1 MRSLGFDYFVK
12 RAELLTEMARPAS
25 LFNFVSPEFNQ
36 IYAKLMKDQ
45 QAQGIADNGTRQL
58 VVWRFL
64 IDTIN
69 EFGEV
74 YHNEEGELAT
84 SLEIAKQLVG
94 GNRTNHGA
102 LSKAVQKVL
111 QDNIQ
116 IARNPKFTEFI
127 SQPEN
132 IERFK
137 SYIGFSPD
145 SKSTSSRRM
154 GKENELVDVTGKG
167 ITEYEQ
173 STSKVRDLVLTMN
186 KIMGIRKKK
195 KIDQTGQ
202 VTTTQENPSIDFD
215 PNIDFAYGIVNA
227 IETVLDSRN
236 EYLQEVQ
243 SGEIELDE
251 LPREVQNLVNS
262 KSAEADL
269 NYIKGMYEKMI
280 TDKTG
285 TTQEEFQN
293 FINKLKGIKGMT
305 PERAAIFDILLNEI
319 SDLESH
325 ELLDIPTSE
334 TQYQGYDA
342 DVVAKV
348 LDTPEKKEAFDG
360 WFRTHTQWRKAKNE
374 KLEQLLM
381 NKLIDVQI
389 KLNPKLQ
396 GANNNDMHINP
407 AIQQLMVNIQGYEK
421 LLDKTTDPKKEE
433 QILNKIQQI
442 QAKIAEIRGN
452 KNQPEIPEEQ
462 EEDIMDTFV
471 ESLQSKYYKP
481 KGQFVD
487 RGFKRFT
494 NYAHWLMNND

>member
-1 MRSLGFDYFVK
+1 MRSFGFNYFVG
-12 RAELLTEMARPAS
+12 RAEVLTEMARPAS

-36 IYAKLMKDQ
+36 IYASLLKTQ
-45 QAQGIADNGTRQL
+45 QAQGIIDIATRQII
-58 VVWRFL
+58 VWRFL

-74 YHNEEGELAT
+74 YHNEEGELST
-84 SLEIAKQLVG
+84 SLEIVRELTGA
-94 GNRTNHGA
+94 TNHGA
-102 LSKAVQKVL
+102 LSKAVVKVL
-111 QDNIQ
+111 QDNIE
-116 IARNPKFTEFI
+116 IARNPKFSEFV

-132 IERFK
+132 IEKFK
-137 SYIGFSPD
+137 SYIGFGAD
-145 SKSTSSRRM
+145 AKSTSSRRM
-154 GKENELVDVTGKG
+154 GKENELQSVTNKG

-186 KIMGIRKKK
+186 KIMGNRKKRK
-195 KIDQTGQ
+195 LEQSGQEVQQTST
-202 VTTTQENPSIDFD
+202 VDYD
-215 PNIDFAYGIVNA
+215 PNIDFAYGIVDA

-251 LPREVQNLVNS
+251 LPREVQNLVSS

-285 TTQEEFQN
+285 TTPEEFET
-293 FINKLKGIKGMT
+293 FIGKLKGIKGMT
-305 PERAAIFDILLNEI
+305 PERASIFDLLMNEI

-325 ELLDIPTSE
+325 ELLNISTSE
-334 TQYQGYDA
+334 TQYPGYDT
-342 DVVAKV
+342 DVIAKV
-348 LDTPEKKEAFDG
+348 LDDSDKKESFDE

-381 NKLIDVQI
+381 NKMISLQI

-396 GANNNDMHINP
+396 GADNNEEFFNP
-407 AIQQLMVNIQGYEK
+407 AIQQLMTSIQGYQK
-421 LLDKTTDPKKEE
+421 MMDKTTDPNKEQ
-433 QILNKIQQI
+433 QILKKIEQI

-452 KNQPEIPEEQ
+452 KNNPPPEEQ

-471 ESLQSKYYKP
+471 ESLESSYYKP

-487 RGFKRFT
+487 RGFKKFS
-494 NYAHWLMNND
+494 NYAQWLMNND